1 MEIKASKSLLDNYAD
16 MTKEEENI
24 EQVFVN
30 IVKEFVIKDKQD
42 RILQFFKNKKNWW
55 KIKIEFHTSNPFDR
69 KKIFEIESNQQYAD
83 KIYLKLK
90 KLGTHEDCFS
100 LLDYLNNEP
109 YNYKLE
115 DKLSD
120 TVGFLYETI
129 LYCPTSKTGYFEGGH
144 AKDRYILKS

>member
-1 MEIKASKSLLDNYAD
+1 ME
-16 MTKEEENI
+16 TKEKENI
-24 EQVFVN
+24 EQIFLNFV
-30 IVKEFVIKDKQD
+30 KDFVIKDKQD
-42 RILQFFKNKKNWW
+42 RILQFFQNKKNWW
-55 KIKIEFHTSNPFDR
+55 KIKIEFHTSNPFDS
-69 KKIFEIESNQQYAD
+69 KKILEIEPNQQYAD

-90 KLGTHEDCFS
+90 KLGTQEDCLS

-109 YNYKLE
+109 YSCKLE

-129 LYCPTSKTGYFEGGH
+129 IYCPATKTGYYEGGH